1 MPPSRRERPL
11 TKFTIRR
18 AGRSDLPALLA
29 VDPRLESDA
38 VRARTV
44 PLLLDAGLSWVAE
57 AEGQAIGYVIA
68 TTHFFARPFIDLVV
82 VAEDRRRQGIGTAL
96 LAACEAAHDDDRIFT
111 STNESNAPMRALLAA
126 AGYQVS
132 GVIENLDPGDPEL
145 VFVKFK
151 AM

>member
-1 MPPSRRERPL
+1 M

-18 AGRSDLPALLA
+18 ASRSDLPMLLA
-29 VDPRLESDA
+29 VDPRLESDP

-57 AEGQAIGYVIA
+57 AEGRAVGYVIA
-68 TTHFFARPFIDLVV
+68 TTHFFSRPFIDLVV

-96 LAACEAAHDDDRIFT
+96 MAACEAAHGDDRIFT
-111 STNESNAPMRALLAA
+111 STNESNAPMRALLAR

-151 AM
+151 VM

>member
-1 MPPSRRERPL
+1 MRASRRERPL

-18 AGRSDLPALLA
+18 AGRSDLPALMA
-29 VDPRLESDA
+29 VDPRLESDP
-38 VRARTV
+38 VRAE
-44 PLLLDAGLSWVAE
+44 LLDVGLSWVAE
-57 AEGQAIGYVIA
+57 AEGRAVGYVIA
-68 TTHFFARPFIDLVV
+68 TTHFFSRPFIDLVV

-96 LAACEAAHDDDRIFT
+96 MAACEAAHEDDRIFT
-111 STNESNAPMRALLAA
+111 STNESNAPMRALLAK